1 MHILVVISQHFK
13 HYKNKLIIISY
24 KYLVLKKLKIR
35 IEVRIMKLENKIL
48 KLSVVGALF
57 FALFGIAWG

>member
-13 HYKNKLIIISY
+13 HYKNNLIGISY
-24 KYLVLKKLKIR
+24 KYLVLKKSKIR

-48 KLSVVGALF
+48 KISVVGALF

>member
-1 MHILVVISQHFK
+1 MHILVAISQHFS
-13 HYKNKLIIISY
+13 HYKNRFISISY
-24 KYLVLKKLKIR
+24 KYLVLKKIKIR

>member
-13 HYKNKLIIISY
+13 HYKNKLISISY

-48 KLSVVGALF
+48 KISVVGALF